1 MAKTDERG
9 ITPQGEDFSAWYNE
23 LVLRAELA
31 DRGPVRGT
39 MVIRPYGYRIWEL
52 LSGELDRRIKAT
64 GHVNA
69 YFPLFIPE
77 SHLHREAEHVEGFS
91 PELAIVTHA
100 GGEDLEEP
108 LVVRPTS
115 ETVVGE
121 MFARWIDSYRDLPL
135 KVNQWANVVRWEM
148 RPRLFLRT
156 TEFLWQEGHTAHA
169 TEQDAVAEM
178 IVAADFYQAVAE
190 EFAAMPVLVG
200 DKTPSERFAG
210 AMRTVSLEAMMR
222 DGRALQAATSHYLG
236 TNFARAFGI
245 EYTGADGSRALC
257 HTASWGMSTR
267 MIGGVIMTHGDDQ
280 GLVLPPRIAPYQ
292 VVVVPIGREDELG
305 AIVAAAEALAGEL
318 AGQGVRVH
326 VDRRTH
332 VSAGFK
338 FNDWELRGVPLRI
351 ELGPR
356 DLAAG
361 TVVVVDRLS
370 GKKAPAAI
378 GELAATMPGR
388 LDVFQDALFRRA
400 LEFREAH
407 TATADS
413 LDELAAAVATGFA
426 RALLCG
432 DPACERAIQERT
444 GATPRCVPRD
454 APDETGRCVACGR
467 PSDYGRR
474 LVFGRA
480 Y

>member
-1 MAKTDERG
+1 MAKTSERG

-52 LSGELDRRIKAT
+52 LSAELDRQIKAT
-64 GHVNA
+64 GHDNA

-77 SHLHREAEHVEGFS
+77 SHLRREAEHVEGFS

-135 KVNQWANVVRWEM
+135 KINQWANVVRWEL

-169 TEQDAVAEM
+169 TEEDAVAEM
-178 IVAADFYQAVAE
+178 TVAADFYQAVAE

-210 AMRTVSLEAMMR
+210 AVRTVSLEAMMR

-236 TNFARAFGI
+236 TNFARGLRHRLHR
-245 EYTGADGSRALC
+245 GRRRA
-257 HTASWGMSTR
+257 H
-267 MIGGVIMTHGDDQ
+267 
-280 GLVLPPRIAPYQ
+280 VLPHGVVGDEHPDDRRGDHDPR
-292 VVVVPIGREDELG
+292 GRPG
-305 AIVAAAEALAGEL
+305 PRAAAEDRPLPGRRRADRQGGRARSRRRGERRPRPGADRQGRAGPRRRPHPRL
-318 AGQGVRVH
+318 GGVQVQRLGAAGRAGSDRTRPARSRRRFRRRRRPAERRQDAGPARRGRRGDARASRRLPGGPVRRG
-326 VDRRTH
+326 RRT
-332 VSAGFK
+332 SA
-338 FNDWELRGVPLRI
+338 RRTP
-351 ELGPR
+351 
-356 DLAAG
+356 
-361 TVVVVDRLS
+361 
-370 GKKAPAAI
+370 
-378 GELAATMPGR
+378 
-388 LDVFQDALFRRA
+388 RRA
-400 LEFREAH
+400 D
-407 TATADS
+407 T

-426 RALLCG
+426 
-432 DPACERAIQERT
+432 
-444 GATPRCVPRD
+444 
-454 APDETGRCVACGR
+454 
-467 PSDYGRR
+467 
-474 LVFGRA
+474 
-480 Y
+480 